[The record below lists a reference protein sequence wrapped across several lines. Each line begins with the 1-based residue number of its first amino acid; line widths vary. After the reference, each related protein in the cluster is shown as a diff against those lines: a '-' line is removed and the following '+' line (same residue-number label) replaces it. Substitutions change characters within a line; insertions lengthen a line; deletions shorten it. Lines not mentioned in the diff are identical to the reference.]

1 LARTERKTG
10 LRRTAAALLLLGV
23 GVALGLVIGNIW
35 SVPSVLWDWWREPGQ
50 TLVLAPEA
58 EEPPATAPLEAFREL
73 QEGKPRPGPGRAQP
87 ARTEPDTVE
96 PARAQPTQL
105 EAQPRDVAARG
116 PSPAEVPQ
124 DAATRAIARIF
135 DQVETTDAPPGGE
148 VVQVAAYRDLRSA
161 EALARRLV
169 RDGFKAYVSGKHPP
183 GDLRH
188 RVRVR
193 PATGQDVYGLAGEL
207 EERGFG
213 VWVTEE

>member
-1 LARTERKTG
+1 MTG
-10 LRRTAAALLLLGV
+10 LRRTVAACLLLGV

-58 EEPPATAPLEAFREL
+58 EEPPATAPLKAFREL
-73 QEGKPRPGPGRAQP
+73 QEGKPRSEPRPAQP
-87 ARTEPDTVE
+87 ATVE
-96 PARAQPTQL
+96 PAHAQPPQL

-116 PSPAEVPQ
+116 PSAAQAPQ

-135 DQVETTDAPPGGE
+135 DQVETTAAPPGGK
-148 VVQVAAYRDLRSA
+148 VVQIAAYRDLRSA

-193 PATGQDVYGLAGEL
+193 PAPEQDVYALAGEL